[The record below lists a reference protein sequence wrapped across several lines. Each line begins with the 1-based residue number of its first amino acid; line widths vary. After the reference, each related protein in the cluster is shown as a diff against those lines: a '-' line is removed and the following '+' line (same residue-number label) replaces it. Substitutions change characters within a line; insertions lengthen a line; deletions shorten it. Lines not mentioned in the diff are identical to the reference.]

1 MASKSVTPE
10 PPEVEETLTRARKR
24 AAAKKATGKAASAT
38 KRAPKKKAAAA
49 DDDVTE
55 VIDLAPDPSI
65 LSAIGAGH
73 DLASAMA
80 DLIDNS
86 IDKGATRFLA
96 RFVTD
101 DNKLIGVRMHDDGVG
116 MSASQLAKAMQLG
129 ARRDYAGTDHGHF
142 GVGLKAAS
150 LSQAGRLTVYT
161 RCGFEPTHAMRL
173 TQGGFSAEVLSQL
186 AANKGFTRIA
196 GPFASVESGT
206 VIEWD
211 HLHSVFEGG
220 TDVERR
226 TWLDKVF
233 TSLGHELGLTFHRI
247 LARDGITIVLQQYD
261 TTFGDG
267 APIKVQPIDPFG
279 FTPGATGYPLELE
292 ATTARGATLRFS
304 CHILQPSNQGPA
316 AKLLGRPRAEW
327 QGVYVYRNDRLQHSS
342 GWLNL
347 LPSRSNDLQ
356 LARVAIELTDELL
369 TDVRINPEKNG
380 VVLTGNAVH
389 AIEHATS
396 ADGRTFQ
403 SFISK
408 ARETFRTGTQRDR
421 GPKPVARITEGL
433 PQAVIGALDGEFG
446 FREDGNTLRVL
457 WKPLGPGRLFELEHA
472 KATLWLNEG
481 YRKQL
486 QGVHGGDAAFFKTSI
501 VLQLQDKLERGHLQQ
516 STIDQIERIH
526 TVLAAATFQQIDK
539 DAYDAGES
547 RETRASAQDEIDF
560 DDWEVG
566 DEVPLA

>member
-1 MASKSVTPE
+1 MMVGE
-10 PPEVEETLTRARKR
+10 
-24 AAAKKATGKAASAT
+24 AASAT
-38 KRAPKKKAAAA
+38 KRTPIKEAAAIDDAVA
-49 DDDVTE
+49 DV
-55 VIDLAPDPSI
+55 VDLAPDPSI

-96 RFVTD
+96 RFITD
-101 DNKLIGVRMHDDGVG
+101 NNKVVGIRMHDDGVG

-129 ARRDYAGTDHGHF
+129 ARRDYSSTDHGHF

-173 TQGGFSAEVLSQL
+173 TQGAFGAEVLSQT
-186 AANKGFTRIA
+186 AADKGFTRVA
-196 GPFASVESGT
+196 GPFSSMENGT
-206 VIEWD
+206 VVEWD
-211 HLHSVFEGG
+211 RLHSVFESG

-226 TWLDKVF
+226 TWLDKVL

-247 LARDGITIVLQQYD
+247 LARDDVTIVLQQYD
-261 TTFGDG
+261 TRFGDG
-267 APIKVQPIDPFG
+267 VPIKVQPIDPFG

-292 ATTARGATLRFS
+292 GTTARGATLRFS

-316 AKLLGRPRAEW
+316 AKMLGRPRAEW
-327 QGVYVYRNDRLQHSS
+327 QGVYVYRNDRLQHSG

-347 LPSRSNDLQ
+347 LPARSNDLQ

-369 TDVRINPEKNG
+369 ADVRINPEKHG

-389 AIEHATS
+389 AIDHATS
-396 ADGRTFQ
+396 PDGRTFQ

-408 ARETFRTGTQRDR
+408 ARETFRAGTQRDR
-421 GPKPVARITEGL
+421 GPKPVARIAEGL
-433 PQAVIGALDGEFG
+433 PQAVIGALDDEFG
-446 FREDGNTLRVL
+446 FRDDGSTLRVL

-472 KATLWLNEG
+472 EATVWLNEG

-539 DAYDAGES
+539 DSYDAAAS
-547 RETRASAQDEIDF
+547 RSACRSPEDEIDF